1 MANLKFSV
9 VFFSLNTGV
18 RSTFFILSAFSS
30 EINLVVV
37 FSVILCKYVLNLS
50 SQDILKNDSL
60 LYQVLNKVQVYL
72 IQVHTRGHLK
82 SELK

>member
-1 MANLKFSV
+1 VTKLPFTIE
-9 VFFSLNTGV
+9 SLP
-18 RSTFFILSAFSS
+18 FSS
-30 EINLVVV
+30 EINPVVV
-37 FSVILCKYVLNLS
+37 FSVILCKYVLYLS
-50 SQDILKNDSL
+50 SQDSL

>member
-1 MANLKFSV
+1 MVQPYTFLTVIKLPFTIE
-9 VFFSLNTGV
+9 SLP
-18 RSTFFILSAFSS
+18 FSS
-30 EINLVVV
+30 EINPVVV

-50 SQDILKNDSL
+50 SQDRL
-60 LYQVLNKVQVYL
+60 LYQVLNKVQAYL